1 MLSLRSLVL
10 FLDSLMLFLSL
21 FLLPYRLFSLFCPA
35 TLNDERSSARL
46 ESSSERSQ
54 L

>member
-10 FLDSLMLFLSL
+10 FLDSLMLFLSH
-21 FLLPYRLFSLFCPA
+21 FLLPYRLFSLFCSA
-35 TLNDERSSARL
+35 TFNDERSSARL
-46 ESSSERSQ
+46 EFSSGRSQ